1 MKLATLLVS
10 GRPALHVRWADG
22 YLPVS
27 ALAPELPDDL
37 VEFIAVG
44 ERARTRL
51 AGAVNAASGSGAVPE
66 AEARFLPPVPK
77 PAKIICL
84 GLNYVDHAAEGGF
97 AKPDYPAIF
106 LRTPSSL
113 VAHRAPMI
121 RPRVSD
127 QLDYEVELAVVIGRR
142 TRHAAMADALNAVA
156 GYSVFNDGSVR
167 NYQRRSAQWTIG
179 KNFDATGGF
188 GPDFVTADA
197 VTPGAKGLR
206 ITTRLNGQ
214 TVQDANTDDMIFD
227 VATTIA
233 IVSECMTLDAGDVIV
248 MGTPAGVGH
257 ARKPPLWMKPGDVC
271 ECEIEGIGL
280 LRNPIALEEER
291 PAA

>member
-1 MKLATLLVS
+1 MKLATLLAS
-10 GRPALHVRWADG
+10 GRPVLHVRRGDG
-22 YLPVS
+22 YVPVS

-37 VEFIAVG
+37 VGLIEAG
-44 ERARTRL
+44 EGARARL
-51 AGAVNAASGSGAVPE
+51 AAALASAGGSDVVPE
-66 AEARFLPPVPK
+66 AEARFLPPIRK
-77 PAKIICL
+77 PAKIVCL

-97 AKPDYPAIF
+97 EKPDYPAIF

-113 VAHRAPMI
+113 VAHGAPII
-121 RPRVSD
+121 RPLASD
-127 QLDYEVELAVVIGRR
+127 QLDYEVELAVIIGRR
-142 TRHAAMADALNAVA
+142 TRHATAADALGAVA

-197 VTPGAKGLR
+197 VPPGAKGLR
-206 ITTRLNGQ
+206 ITTRLNGR

-233 IVSECMTLDAGDVIV
+233 IVSECMTLDPGDVIV

-280 LRNPIALEEER
+280 LRNPIALEEQR

>member
-10 GRPALHVRWADG
+10 GRPALHVLKNG
-22 YLPVS
+22 SYLPVA
-27 ALAPELPDDL
+27 ALAPGLPDDL
-37 VEFIAVG
+37 IGFIEAGDQARAALSAALDQAGTNGAIAAG
-44 ERARTRL
+44 EAQY
-51 AGAVNAASGSGAVPE
+51 
-66 AEARFLPPVPK
+66 LPLVPK
-77 PAKIICL
+77 PGKIVCL

-97 AKPDYPAIF
+97 APPEYPAIF
-106 LRTPSSL
+106 LRTPASL
-113 VAHRAPMI
+113 IAHNAQMI
-121 RPRVSD
+121 RPTVSE
-127 QLDYEVELAVVIGRR
+127 QLDYEVELAVIIGKR
-142 TRHAAMADALNAVA
+142 TRHATAANALASVA
-156 GYSVFNDGSVR
+156 GYSVFNDGSIR
-167 NYQRRSAQWTIG
+167 NYQRRGAQWTIG
-179 KNFDATGGF
+179 KNFDGTGGF

-197 VTPGAKGLR
+197 VSQGAKGLR

-227 VATTIA
+227 VARTIV
-233 IVSECMTLDAGDVIV
+233 IVSECMTLDPGDVIV

-280 LRNPIALEEER
+280 LRNPIAGESER